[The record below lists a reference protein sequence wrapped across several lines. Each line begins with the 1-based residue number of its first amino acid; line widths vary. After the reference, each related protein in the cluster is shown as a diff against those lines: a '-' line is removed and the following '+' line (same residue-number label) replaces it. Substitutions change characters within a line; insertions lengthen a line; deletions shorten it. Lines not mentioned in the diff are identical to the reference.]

1 MSGILGS
8 HIAGQLNCALSLVL
22 IMEFLSK
29 GLPSQPSQTNKPV
42 QSPCEVTKH
51 IGTTEVKH
59 HKTKMPRKSRRLK
72 PGTSKN
78 EMEEKD
84 AVSESQG
91 LPSMA
96 SQTNKPGTSPSEM
109 NKPIKTAKVELHK
122 AEKPWKPSCL
132 KSSTTIETQDMSIKT
147 TEVGLHKAKNPW
159 KPRRQKSSDKELK
172 DLYKKT
178 LSILNKL
185 TLHKFQVLVSRM
197 KTLKIDTKDKLK
209 GVVDLVF
216 EKAICEPYFSE
227 VYANMCKC
235 LSKLRVK
242 SDWKTV
248 TFRDLLSERCRIEFK
263 TKYHQIPV
271 LSSNARKSPKCKDDS
286 RTEKANEEVK
296 AKHRSLGNVRFMGEL
311 FKLKIISQNIMHDCV
326 FKLLRAKDPES
337 LASVCRLLTTI
348 GKELDTVKNK
358 PRMDQHFQQMAK
370 LANDKKN
377 TARVRFMIE
386 DVISVRL
393 NKWIPQC
400 SNKTP
405 QTIDQIHLEVA
416 RERHVEKLQKSQKG
430 ALGNSEE
437 DFCLRNP
444 GTRHA
449 LGNRRGRGGFES
461 PRNFSAR
468 RLQKQESEKA
478 AANLSALGRSEE
490 ECGQRIP
497 VTHLTRGKGRDG
509 GGFARTKII
518 QGHTEA
524 AQCFV
529 EKGPDNTKDVNS
541 TPATRT
547 NCLTL
552 TEIADRLHDIIV
564 VRQEDNETV
573 FNWIESNV
581 EHATT
586 AKSQFIRELMIA
598 VCQSAITGEKGN
610 EKLVPK
616 NISRRSNLLQKYLNH
631 KALFELQALFAQQ
644 MLVSGLERQ
653 HGLLR
658 GYFDIF
664 YDEDIITED
673 VFSESEEGENEP
685 EGKTTALEQVVQFLE
700 WLKEAR
706 ADS

>member
-1 MSGILGS
+1 
-8 HIAGQLNCALSLVL
+8 
-22 IMEFLSK
+22 
-29 GLPSQPSQTNKPV
+29 
-42 QSPCEVTKH
+42 
-51 IGTTEVKH
+51 
-59 HKTKMPRKSRRLK
+59 MPRKSRRLK

-172 DLYKKT
+172 VNADAIDDLYKKT

-235 LSKLRVK
+235 LSK
-242 SDWKTV
+242 
-248 TFRDLLSERCRIEFK
+248 
-263 TKYHQIPV
+263 
-271 LSSNARKSPKCKDDS
+271 DS

-430 ALGNSEE
+430 E
-437 DFCLRNP
+437 
-444 GTRHA
+444 T
-449 LGNRRGRGGFES
+449 
-461 PRNFSAR
+461 
-468 RLQKQESEKA
+468 
-478 AANLSALGRSEE
+478 
-490 ECGQRIP
+490 
-497 VTHLTRGKGRDG
+497 GKREGCR
-509 GGFARTKII
+509 K
-518 QGHTEA
+518 GHTEA

-598 VCQSAITGEKGN
+598 VCQSAITG
-610 EKLVPK
+610 
-616 NISRRSNLLQKYLNH
+616 
-631 KALFELQALFAQQ
+631 
-644 MLVSGLERQ
+644 
-653 HGLLR
+653 LLR

>member
-1 MSGILGS
+1 
-8 HIAGQLNCALSLVL
+8 
-22 IMEFLSK
+22 
-29 GLPSQPSQTNKPV
+29 
-42 QSPCEVTKH
+42 
-51 IGTTEVKH
+51 
-59 HKTKMPRKSRRLK
+59 MPRKSRRLK

-78 EMEEKD
+78 KMEEKD

-132 KSSTTIETQDMSIKT
+132 KSSTTIE
-147 TEVGLHKAKNPW
+147 
-159 KPRRQKSSDKELK
+159 
-172 DLYKKT
+172 
-178 LSILNKL
+178 
-185 TLHKFQVLVSRM
+185 VLVSRM
-197 KTLKIDTKDKLK
+197 ETLKIDTKDKLK

-235 LSKLRVK
+235 LS
-242 SDWKTV
+242 
-248 TFRDLLSERCRIEFK
+248 
-263 TKYHQIPV
+263 
-271 LSSNARKSPKCKDDS
+271 
-286 RTEKANEEVK
+286 
-296 AKHRSLGNVRFMGEL
+296 
-311 FKLKIISQNIMHDCV
+311 
-326 FKLLRAKDPES
+326 
-337 LASVCRLLTTI
+337 
-348 GKELDTVKNK
+348 K

-430 ALGNSEE
+430 
-437 DFCLRNP
+437 
-444 GTRHA
+444 
-449 LGNRRGRGGFES
+449 
-461 PRNFSAR
+461 
-468 RLQKQESEKA
+468 
-478 AANLSALGRSEE
+478 
-490 ECGQRIP
+490 
-497 VTHLTRGKGRDG
+497 
-509 GGFARTKII
+509 
-518 QGHTEA
+518 
-524 AQCFV
+524 
-529 EKGPDNTKDVNS
+529 
-541 TPATRT
+541 
-547 NCLTL
+547 
-552 TEIADRLHDIIV
+552 EIADRLHDIIV

-598 VCQSAITGEKGN
+598 VCQSAIT
-610 EKLVPK
+610 
-616 NISRRSNLLQKYLNH
+616 
-631 KALFELQALFAQQ
+631 
-644 MLVSGLERQ
+644 
-653 HGLLR
+653 GLLR